1 MSPAPHPADGMDA
14 HGACDKVVIQT
25 YEGDAGTMTLR
36 LTATIVTSLAELRD
50 RTGDFSVAA

>member
-25 YEGDAGTMTLR
+25 YEGDADTMTLR
-36 LTATIVTSLAELRD
+36 LIATIVIGLVELRD
-50 RTGDFSVAA
+50 YSGDFSAAA